1 MAGRRLSDQEF
12 LALLAAPALPPGWD
26 LDKEGRFLL
35 LPLAERDLAWM
46 LECCREDAEGEYH
59 VLHDGEA
66 VLFARERD
74 LAFARYLTL

>member
-12 LALLAAPALPPGWD
+12 LAVLAEPEARPGWN
-26 LDKEGRFLL
+26 LDEGGRFLL

-59 VLHDGEA
+59 VFRDGEA
-66 VLFARERD
+66 VLFARERA
-74 LAFARYLTL
+74 LTFARYLTL